1 MPAFIHPQAIVE
13 STAIGDRTR
22 VWAFAHILPGARI
35 GENCNICDHTFIEN
49 DVVDRRQRHDQ
60 VRRLPLGRDRA
71 GGRRLRRPQRHL
83 HQRPFPAQQAYPE
96 RFTRTVVRK
105 GASIGANATILPGV
119 MIGAGAMVGA
129 GAVVTR
135 NVPPGGIVKGN
146 PAQLDSYVTA
156 RPIPG
161 RVAEVGADEEPA
173 ALRLKVAGVR
183 LHTMP
188 IIDDLRGSLTF
199 GQFDQ
204 HLPFPPRRFFVV
216 YNVPNSKVH
225 GEHAHRTL
233 QQFLVC
239 LRGSV
244 HVNVDDGAGSDTV
257 ILNSPGIGLYVP
269 PLVWSRQYRYTADAM
284 LLVLASEVYHERD
297 YIRDYQEFLALRQL
311 QPRPGD
317 DPLP

>member
-49 DVVDRRQRHDQ
+49 DVVIGNNVTIKCGVYLWDGIELEDD
-60 VRRLPLGRDRA
+60 VFVGPNATFTND
-71 GGRRLRRPQRHL
+71 
-83 HQRPFPAQQAYPE
+83 PFPRSKAYPE

-119 MIGAGAMVGA
+119 VIGAGAMVGA

-135 NVPPGGIVKGN
+135 NVPPGGIAKGN

-156 RPIPG
+156 RQIPG
-161 RVAEVGADEEPA
+161 RVAEIGADEEPA
-173 ALRLKVAGVR
+173 ALRLKVAGAR

-188 IIDDLRGSLTF
+188 IVDDLRGSLTF

-284 LLVLASEVYHERD
+284 LLVLASEVYDERE